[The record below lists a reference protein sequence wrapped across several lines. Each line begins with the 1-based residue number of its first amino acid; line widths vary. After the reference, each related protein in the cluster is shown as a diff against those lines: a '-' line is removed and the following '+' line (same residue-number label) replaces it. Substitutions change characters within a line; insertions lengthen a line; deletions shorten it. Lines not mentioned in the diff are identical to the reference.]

1 MEIENLPN
9 EILEKILRLLRM
21 EDLENAALVCHS
33 WKEIILA
40 VVIPKNHVIH
50 LKPVHPVTHQLN
62 ELPTLLSSQAMSPFP
77 KYHYK
82 ITIPSDELP
91 KREAFIDFFETCGLR
106 MKSLSLQIM
115 QLTENILQ
123 IFCYLQ
129 NLEELSLITESDNA
143 FGKKPANPETYLSA
157 LKNLKSLKLLLPNY
171 FLLQNA
177 SLLAFAPLRTLS
189 LERFTVELHQLKPFL
204 QQHAGTL
211 RVLTVRVEELKPLL
225 QFMNTLP
232 DLKLLQLAI
241 KSDGNE
247 DDFTDAL
254 LQLFDQQQQLRVL
267 KVGSE
272 LSLRAVAALPRKLPN
287 LEELELIAES
297 IHDCRA
303 FAQLKYLRKLSMS
316 LYDVRAWDETAAL
329 ESVLD
334 FSLSV
339 TFPLISPAIF
349 CSFPNMKRFY
359 LEDVDDDTLMRD
371 IIVVETLMRQ
381 VQDVEYLD
389 LENYVLKERE
399 ILNDCVPRFD
409 GLTRLRMLK
418 YSCRDMSD
426 ASLLAM
432 DLPELRELYLTHCP
446 GVTFK
451 GISCLVRCCPLIE
464 TLHVEYNK
472 TGFNDDCV
480 GIITKK
486 LTRLRK
492 LYLINLRD
500 LTNES
505 IESILTN
512 CSRLRELTF
521 SYCVGITLTKADAIE
536 KLSSIKTLRS
546 LIFS

>member
-9 EILEKILRLLRM
+9 EILEQIFRLLRT
-21 EDLENAALVCHS
+21 EDLENVALVCHE
-33 WKEIILA
+33 WKEIILS
-40 VVIPKNHVIH
+40 VVIPKYYVIH
-50 LKPVHPVTHQLN
+50 LQPVHPVTHQLN
-62 ELPTLLSSQAMSPFP
+62 AIPTLFHSQTTSLVP
-77 KYHYK
+77 KWHYR

-91 KREAFIDFFETCGLR
+91 KCEAFIDFFKTCGHRL
-106 MKSLSLQIM
+106 KSLSMQIL
-115 QLTENILQ
+115 QLTEAVLH

-129 NLEELSLITESDNA
+129 NLEELCLITESDEPY
-143 FGKKPANPETYLSA
+143 GQKPPNPETYLSP
-157 LKNLKSLKLLLPNY
+157 LKSLKTLKLILPNY
-171 FLLQNA
+171 YLLQNA
-177 SLLAFAPLRTLS
+177 SLLSCAPLRTLS
-189 LERFTVELHQLKPFL
+189 LERFTVELEQLKPFL
-204 QQHAGTL
+204 VQHSGTL
-211 RVLTVRVEELKPLL
+211 RGLTVRVEELKPLL

-232 DLKLLQLAI
+232 DLVLFQLNI

-254 LQLFDQQQQLRVL
+254 LQLFDQQGQLRTL
-267 KVGSE
+267 KIGSE
-272 LSLRAVAALPRKLPN
+272 LSLRAVAALPRKLPD

-297 IHDCRA
+297 IHDCKS
-303 FAQLKYLRKLSMS
+303 FAQLKRLRKLTMS
-316 LYDVRAWDETAAL
+316 LYDVRAWDESVAL
-329 ESVLD
+329 ASVLD

-371 IIVVETLMRQ
+371 IVVVQTLMQQ
-381 VQDVEYLD
+381 VQVVEYLD

-399 ILNDCVPRFD
+399 ILNDNVERFD
-409 GLTRLRMLK
+409 TLVGLRMLK

-426 ASLLAM
+426 ASLLTM

-451 GISCLVRCCPLIE
+451 GVSYLVRHCPLIE

-472 TGFNDDCV
+472 LGFNDDCV
-480 GIITKK
+480 EIAVKK

-492 LYLINLRD
+492 LYLINLRA
-500 LTNES
+500 LTNETV
-505 IESILTN
+505 ELILVN
-512 CSRLRELTF
+512 CTKLRELTF
-521 SYCVGITLTKADAIE
+521 SYCVGITMEKADAIE
-536 KLSSIKTLRS
+536 KLSSIRTLRN